1 MLRENLQNALK
12 EAMKNHDTATVSAV
26 RLIIAGQKEKD
37 VAARGAGKECAS
49 DADLLSMMQGMIKQ
63 RNESIKIYTE
73 GGRPEL
79 AAKEQ
84 AEISVIE
91 RFLPKQLSEA
101 ETKAAIE
108 AAIAKTGAA
117 GMKDMG
123 KVMAELKAA
132 YAGQLD
138 MGKASG
144 MIKSLLGKRAPRYPP
159 PPSPARAA
167 CRRGFLF
174 SAVSGKSG
182 RPGVFLLRRFRKAAA
197 APNG

>member
-1 MLRENLQNALK
+1 MLREDLQNALK
-12 EAMKNHDTATVSAV
+12 EAMKSHDMATVSAV

-63 RNESIKIYTE
+63 RNESIKIYNE

-84 AEISVIE
+84 LEIDVIE

-123 KVMAELKAA
+123 KVMAELKSA

-144 MIKSLLGKRAPRYPP
+144 LIKSMLA
-159 PPSPARAA
+159 
-167 CRRGFLF
+167 
-174 SAVSGKSG
+174 
-182 RPGVFLLRRFRKAAA
+182 
-197 APNG
+197 